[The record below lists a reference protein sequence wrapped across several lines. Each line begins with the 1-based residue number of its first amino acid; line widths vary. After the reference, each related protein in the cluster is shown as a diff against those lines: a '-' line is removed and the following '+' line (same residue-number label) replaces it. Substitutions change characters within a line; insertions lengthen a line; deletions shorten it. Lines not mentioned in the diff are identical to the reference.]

1 MRPAAPLPQLADR
14 DELTARIGRFARAAS
29 TGDRQACD
37 DLMTELRPPLVRY
50 CRGRLRNA
58 VDASTAED
66 IAQETLIGVL
76 RALPTFDH
84 DAGSPFLGFA
94 FRIARNKIVDT
105 VRRGRISRID
115 LVDDVPETAASVD
128 GPDEL
133 AIRAEHTVMIVKL
146 MGRLPERHREVLR
159 LRLVVGL
166 SAVETAEILGSTP
179 GSVRVTQHRALV
191 ALRRYLEN
199 RPVPGER
206 LSEGSAA

>member
-1 MRPAAPLPQLADR
+1 MRPAAPLMQIADR
-14 DELTARIGRFARAAS
+14 EEHTARIDRFARAAS
-29 TGDRQACD
+29 TGDRQACE
-37 DLMTELRPPLVRY
+37 DLMTELHPPLLRY
-50 CRGRLRNA
+50 CRSRLRNA
-58 VDASTAED
+58 VDANAAED
-66 IAQETLIGVL
+66 LVQDTLIGVL

-94 FRIARNKIVDT
+94 FRVARNKVVDT

-115 LVDDVPETAASVD
+115 LTDDVPETTATVD

-133 AIRAEHTVMIVKL
+133 AIQAERNVMIVKL

-179 GSVRVTQHRALV
+179 GAVRVTQHRALV

-206 LSEGSAA
+206 LSEGSAV

>member
-1 MRPAAPLPQLADR
+1 MRPAALLPQIDDR
-14 DELTARIGRFARAAS
+14 DELTARIDRFARASS

-37 DLMTELRPPLVRY
+37 DLMAELHPPLLRY
-50 CRGRLRNA
+50 CRSRLRNA

-66 IAQETLIGVL
+66 IAQDTLIGVL

-84 DAGSPFLGFA
+84 DAGSPLLAFA

-115 LVDDVPETAASVD
+115 LVDDVPETTATVD

-133 AIRAEHTVMIVKL
+133 AIQAERNAMIVKL

-199 RPVPGER
+199 RPIAGER
-206 LSEGSAA
+206 VVEGSVA